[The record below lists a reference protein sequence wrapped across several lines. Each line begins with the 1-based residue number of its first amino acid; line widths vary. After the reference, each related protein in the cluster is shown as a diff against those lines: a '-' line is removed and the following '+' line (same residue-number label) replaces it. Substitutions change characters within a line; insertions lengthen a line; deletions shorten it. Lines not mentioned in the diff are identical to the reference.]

1 MMKISEVINR
11 LQEIQKEYGD
21 LNIVCYDN
29 SANNIGL
36 LDGTIDSITVLFND
50 EEGKD
55 YVEIGFD
62 YEMTARTKSKKK

>member
-21 LNIVCYDN
+21 LDIVCYDN

>member
-21 LNIVCYDN
+21 LDIVCYDN

-36 LDGTIDSITVLFND
+36 LDGTIIITNYIKITIFFLNFL
-50 EEGKD
+50 
-55 YVEIGFD
+55 
-62 YEMTARTKSKKK
+62 KSVNNF

>member
-21 LNIVCYDN
+21 LDVVCYDN